1 VAPRCLSA
9 LLLATVAT
17 LATASP
23 SLASREL
30 VVGVVD
36 DWVKWRAD
44 TPGIVKVQRE
54 AGFDTAKVTFPWRPG
69 QWHPG
74 GYGRWYVQRI
84 GRMASLGQR
93 VVVAFSGA
101 AEHAPRTPAT
111 RQQFCSYVRN
121 VVAELPAVRDV
132 VIWNEVNSPAF
143 WRPQHDAP
151 EQYAALLARC
161 WDLLHAMRPDVN
173 VISSTAPRHGPL
185 EFLRQLGAAYTASKR
200 TRPLVD
206 TFGHNP
212 YPLFASESPAAV
224 HDGGYIGQGD
234 YPALIEALEASF
246 DGAPRIWY
254 LENGFQTTS
263 PVRGALYHGRE
274 TESEPLRAGDQ
285 ARQLVEAL
293 KLAYCSQ
300 PQVGAFFN
308 FQLADERRLGG
319 WQSGLLWA
327 NWSPK
332 PSREP
337 VRDAIARIRRG
348 ELVCA

>member
-1 VAPRCLSA
+1 VAPRLLSA
-9 LLLATVAT
+9 IVAALVLAP
-17 LATASP
+17 TAS
-23 SLASREL
+23 ARDL

-44 TPGIVKVQRE
+44 TSGIVRIQRE
-54 AGFDTAKVTFPWRPG
+54 TGFDTAKVTFPWQPG
-69 QWHPG
+69 QWHA
-74 GYGRWYVQRI
+74 GRTGRFYVHRI
-84 GRMASLGQR
+84 AQMSSLGQR

-101 AEHAPRTPAT
+101 AEHAPRTRAT

-121 VVAELPAVRDV
+121 VVAQLPSVRDV

-151 EQYAALLARC
+151 AKYAALLARC

-185 EFLRQLGAAYTASKR
+185 EFLRGLGAAYAASGR
-200 TRPLVD
+200 TRPIVD

-212 YPLFASESPAAV
+212 YPLYASEPPTAV
-224 HDGGYIGQGD
+224 HDGGYVGQGD
-234 YPALIEALEASF
+234 YPALVATIDDAF
-246 DGAPRIWY
+246 PGMPPVWY
-254 LENGFQTTS
+254 LENGFQTAA
-263 PVRGALYHGRE
+263 PFRGPLYHGRE
-274 TESEPLRAGDQ
+274 TESSALAPGDQ
-285 ARQLVEAL
+285 AQQLSVAL

-300 PQVGAFFN
+300 PRVGAFFN

-327 NWSPK
+327 NWKPK
-332 PSREP
+332 PSVKS
-337 VRDAIARIRRG
+337 VRDTIAAIRRRD
-348 ELVCA
+348 LICA